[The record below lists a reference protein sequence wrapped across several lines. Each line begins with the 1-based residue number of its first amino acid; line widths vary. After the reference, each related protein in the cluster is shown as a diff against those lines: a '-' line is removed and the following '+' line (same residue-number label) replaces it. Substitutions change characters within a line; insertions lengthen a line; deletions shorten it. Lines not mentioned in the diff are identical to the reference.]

1 MSQNKDHIYG
11 VLDLFTQA
19 SVLDEPERGA
29 GFHIFFDLR
38 NNYHARLTFAE
49 NLSLFYHYKSF
60 EKCLGLMR
68 KRELKTSE
76 LIFNEIHE
84 SGLDYP
90 FFLKDGMVS
99 LFFAML
105 GVSLP
110 KNTPLADMMRP
121 LPNCRRLLS
130 MRNRRER
137 ITLFFCARSP

>member
-99 LFFAML
+99 LFYAM
-105 GVSLP
+105 
-110 KNTPLADMMRP
+110 AAY
-121 LPNCRRLLS
+121 
-130 MRNRRER
+130 REYAFGR
-137 ITLFFCARSP
+137 YDAAIAKLQTAIKHAESQ